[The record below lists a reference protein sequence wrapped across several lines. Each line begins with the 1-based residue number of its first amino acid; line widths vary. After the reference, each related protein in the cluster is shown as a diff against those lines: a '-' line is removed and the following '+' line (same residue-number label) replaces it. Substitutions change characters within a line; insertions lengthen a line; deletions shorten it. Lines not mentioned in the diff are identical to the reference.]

1 MRLHPIVLQV
11 PLALL
16 CAALVACSQQADPGP
31 SDPPVGADADP
42 EPGEADES
50 GPPPEDEQR
59 EAPVGWATEPPP
71 ADEDEDA
78 DAEATAEPGEDDGV
92 TGGGETDPVTATDA
106 DELTRYLE
114 EDGPLVVEL
123 EGTIELDGNVQVP
136 SDTTLVGSDEGAALT
151 GGGLVVDGSDNVVLT
166 GLAFDA
172 DDTAVSV
179 RGGSGNVWVHRST
192 FAGGADGTLVEV
204 ADGADHVT
212 IAWNRFSEADSA
224 LAIGGA
230 DDEPGA
236 LHVTVHHNHFDGTA
250 GHHPRARNAEHVHV
264 FNNYFH
270 SNGEYGVESA
280 HDSNVLVEGNYFQN
294 SELSVTPDEDEPGN
308 VEARDNLLVD
318 TPQPEIRGEVP
329 DPPYVYELDPTTEI
343 PDLVADGAGAPD

>member
-16 CAALVACSQQADPGP
+16 CAVLVACSQQADPDP

-42 EPGEADES
+42 EQGEAEES
-50 GPPPEDEQR
+50 GPSPEEEQA
-59 EAPVGWATEPPP
+59 ETPVGWATEPAP
-71 ADEDEDA
+71 ADGEEDDG
-78 DAEATAEPGEDDGV
+78 EASAEPEDGGGV
-92 TGGGETDPVTATDA
+92 TGGGDTEPVTATGS
-106 DELTRYLE
+106 DELTGYLE

-123 EGTIELDGNVQVP
+123 EGAIELDGDVQVP
-136 SDTTLVGSDEGAALT
+136 SDTTLVGSDGGTALT
-151 GGGLVVDGSDNVVLT
+151 GGGLVVDGADNVVLS
-166 GLAFDA
+166 GLAFDT
-172 DDTAVSV
+172 DETAVSV
-179 RGGSGNVWVHRST
+179 RGGAGNVWVHRST
-192 FAGGADGTLVEV
+192 FTGGDGGTLLEV

-212 IAWNRFSEADSA
+212 VAWNRFSEADSA

-264 FNNYFH
+264 FNNYFR
-270 SNGEYGVESA
+270 SNAEYGVESA
-280 HDSNVLVEGNYFQN
+280 HASNVLVEGNYFQN
-294 SELSVTPDEDEPGN
+294 SELSVTPDEDDPGN
-308 VEARDNLLVD
+308 IEARDNLLVD
-318 TPQPEIRGEVP
+318 TPQPEIRGEVA

-343 PDLVADGAGAPD
+343 PDLVGDGAGVPD